1 MTINFLHEAQEL
13 KAKLSKIRREFH
25 QIPEIGNHEF
35 KTAELIE
42 RNLDALNIPHK
53 RILGTA
59 IIARLTGKLPGRNS
73 ALRSDIDALPVTE
86 ATGSEFASLN
96 VGMMHACG
104 HDVHITSAL
113 GAAEILSAHKEE
125 LCGSVTFLFQPDEE
139 GNGGAQRMIDAGAI
153 DDVEAIFG
161 CHVDP
166 ALPAGHV
173 GIKYGNFYA
182 ASSTFNIAIIGK
194 SAHGAQRDKGI
205 DSIEVTAHI
214 IPEILKIKGGV
225 VSIGM
230 LNAGTT
236 YNVLAGRAEFCGI
249 VRTYGVEER
258 SRMCRELVRICEEIS
273 AKFGARAEC
282 IITDSC
288 PGIINDNDALTLL
301 VENSARQTLGND
313 KVHIIEKPLF
323 ISEDFG
329 CFLMA
334 KTGCFYHIG
343 AGCAYPLHNDK
354 FLPDPDA
361 IVTASALHSAV
372 VMQYNSSHSRQEQ

>member
-1 MTINFLHEAQEL
+1 MTINFLHEAQALKSEL
-13 KAKLSKIRREFH
+13 AELRRKFH

-42 RNLDALNIPHK
+42 AELDKLDIPHK
-53 RILGTA
+53 RILDTA
-59 IIARLTGKLPGRNS
+59 IIAKLTGKLPGRNC

-86 ATGSEFASLN
+86 ATGCDFHSQTP
-96 VGMMHACG
+96 GMMHACG

-113 GAAEILSAHKEE
+113 GAAKILSKHRDE

-139 GNGGAQRMIDAGAI
+139 GEGGAKRMIDEGAI

-182 ASSTFNIAIIGK
+182 ASATFKVIIIGK
-194 SAHGAQRDKGI
+194 SSHGAMRDKGI
-205 DSIEVTAHI
+205 DSIEVSAHI
-214 IPEILKIKGGV
+214 IPELLKIKGGV
-225 VSIGM
+225 VSVGM
-230 LNAGTT
+230 LHAGTA
-236 YNVLAGRAEFCGI
+236 NNILAGKAEFAGI
-249 VRTYGVEER
+249 VRTYGVDER
-258 SRMCRELVRICEEIS
+258 ARMCKELARICEEIS
-273 AKFGARAEC
+273 QKFGAKAEC
-282 IITDSC
+282 MITDSC
-288 PGIINDNDALTLL
+288 PGIINDNDELTSL
-301 VENSARQTLGND
+301 VERTARETLTTE
-313 KVHIIEKPLF
+313 KVHVIDKPLF

-329 CFLMA
+329 FFIMA

-343 AGCAYPLHNDK
+343 AGCEYPLHSDK

-361 IVTASALHSAV
+361 IITASALHSAV
-372 VMQYNSSHSRQEQ
+372 VMQFNSKQEQ